1 MFSIVDRYKLWNC
14 AAFGSCDDDNGGG
27 GNDSGGGSN
36 NNNNN
41 DSTPTFNSLSE
52 ASEAGYHGEAVNIR
66 GKGLQKVE
74 FADDNYNQQMA
85 NVSAAANTGGG
96 SNNNNTGGGTTSN
109 NNNSGTQLSA
119 SAASKVG
126 TVAQD
131 ENGNWYAVVQSPNS
145 NALGRDYSIDPKDNS
160 QGPTFGATRS

>member
-1 MFSIVDRYKLWNC
+1 MFNIVDRYKLWNC
-14 AAFGSCDDDNGGG
+14 AAFGSCDNDNGGG

-36 NNNNN
+36 NNNN

-52 ASEAGYHGEAVNIR
+52 ASAAGYHGQAVNIT

-74 FADDNYNQQMA
+74 FADDNYNDQMA

-96 SNNNNTGGGTTSN
+96 SNNNNNTGGGTTS

-119 SAASKVG
+119 SAQSQVG
-126 TVAQD
+126 NVAQD
-131 ENGNWYAVVQSPNS
+131 ENGNWYAVVQNPNS
-145 NALGRDYSIDPKDNS
+145 NTLG
-160 QGPTFGATRS
+160 